1 MTIEKPQTGAPG
13 TTDQSP
19 RWEGPEATRPRGYL
33 PAKDD
38 PDHDRDALGENNADP
53 PREKLSDAGKTK
65 GDPGSAAEDET
76 EDDRLRRE
84 QATNPAL
91 LRIGDPSGAA

>member
-1 MTIEKPQTGAPG
+1 MTIDTLKTGAPG

-33 PAKDD
+33 PANDD

-53 PREKLSDAGKTK
+53 SREKVGDAGKTK
-65 GDPGSAAEDET
+65 NAEPET
-76 EDDRLRRE
+76 EDEKIKRE
-84 QATNPAL
+84 QATKPAL
-91 LRIGDPSGAA
+91 MPIGDPSGAA

>member
-1 MTIEKPQTGAPG
+1 MTIGKPQSGAPG
-13 TTDQSP
+13 TTEHSP

-38 PDHDRDALGENNADP
+38 PDRDRDAHGENNADP
-53 PREKLSDAGKTK
+53 SREKLSDAGKTRD
-65 GDPGSAAEDET
+65 DPPEDAAET
-76 EDDRLRRE
+76 EEERIERK

-91 LRIGDPSGAA
+91 MPIGDPSGAA